1 MFQNS
6 WTKYISFY
14 IWHTSRYKNWWSKPP
29 VPGRWTRKTL
39 GRSWK
44 VGFLCTCCICWSMCT
59 KISWRKYFL
68 KIFLKEIF
76 SFLLSRK
83 LALLTKNLHATLVK
97 PTLNSRMEI
106 VWQQSFDLFLCNTN
120 NFIFRK
126 FIHWIYFDISRNLHS
141 FVIVSSLLC
150 VVLSEVILQKL
161 YINISTLQ
169 WWFQDKIKF
178 ILRYLPI
185 EKKFTRQYQNANK
198 KKCDANWK
206 TTRLGRA
213 GRP

>member
-1 MFQNS
+1 
-6 WTKYISFY
+6 
-14 IWHTSRYKNWWSKPP
+14 
-29 VPGRWTRKTL
+29 
-39 GRSWK
+39 
-44 VGFLCTCCICWSMCT
+44 MCT

-68 KIFLKEIF
+68 KIFLKEFF

-198 KKCDANWK
+198 KNATPIEKRHAWGVPGVLRETPASAPLVAPRPPSPQPTHYHFPTHVDYS
-206 TTRLGRA
+206 TTTFSNT
-213 GRP
+213 

>member
-14 IWHTSRYKNWWSKPP
+14 IWHTSRYKIGGRNLQFQDPGHPKP
-29 VPGRWTRKTL
+29 WE
-39 GRSWK
+39 
-44 VGFLCTCCICWSMCT
+44 VGKLDFSVLAVFAEVCVQ
-59 KISWRKYFL
+59 KYLEENTFL
-68 KIFLKEIF
+68 KFSLKEIF

-161 YINISTLQ
+161 YIKISTLQ